1 MKHLIMGTAGHV
13 DHGKTALVKALTNF
27 DCDTHKDEKQRG
39 ITIHLG
45 FTHLDLP
52 NGNSIGIIDVP
63 GHKDF
68 INTMISGAS
77 TIDFVLFTIAADSS
91 IMPQTREHLH
101 IMELLGIKNGII
113 ALTKS
118 DTVDEEILEL
128 VELEI
133 SEFVSGTFLE
143 HVSIIRTSVKNNS
156 GIEELLKEIIKIT
169 EHIDQRSTGSF
180 FRMYIDRIFS
190 VQGFGTVINGSV
202 LQGRATKNTVLYLL
216 PGGKEL
222 RIRQMEHHG
231 KEVDEVVSGQRASL
245 NVVGLDIKDFK
256 RGMIVSERVI
266 KPSKMID
273 AELTL
278 FEHEKKFGIWN
289 YALFLMGTFEDQAR
303 LHLLD
308 KDSLK
313 SGETGLVQIHLGKEC
328 FPIFGDYF
336 IVRSTSGDVTLGG
349 GKILDA
355 YPLHHKKRTPK
366 IIQHLQNIADGGLPA
381 FLAAEVRKQPH
392 AVPLT
397 YLTEI
402 SNTPDKKLREII
414 HKSFPEDIETRGV
427 NRELLLVTGS
437 RIDMLKDRIGK
448 LLSLHHKNN
457 PLIKKGKTF
466 EELSGLLNLN
476 KEYDSPILNIILKE
490 MSDEGI
496 LNQVEGTF
504 AIREEQIALSDEDMK
519 KIHKIDQFV
528 LNSGIKV
535 PLISEIRYFAQDEGI
550 AQKELH
556 DIINHLVENKKIV
569 TIEGS
574 FIHAEIIG
582 KAGKV
587 LLQHFKRNDTLILSD
602 FRDQLQANRKICL
615 LLLSYFDDKGWTVRK
630 GDFRILSEKGKKLLS
645 G

>member
-13 DHGKTALVKALTNF
+13 DHGKTALIKALTNF

-52 NGNSIGIIDVP
+52 NENSIGIIDVP

-143 HVSIIRTSVKNNS
+143 NAPIIRTSVKDNT
-156 GIEELLKEIIKIT
+156 GIEELLRELEKVT
-169 EHIDQRSTGSF
+169 EHIEQRSGGCF

-202 LQGRATKNTVLYLL
+202 LQGKATKTTPLYLL
-216 PGGKEL
+216 PVNKEL
-222 RIRQMEHHG
+222 RIRKLEHHG
-231 KEVDEVVSGQRASL
+231 QEVQEIYSGQRASL
-245 NVVGLDIKDFK
+245 NVVGLDIQDFT
-256 RGMIVSERVI
+256 RGMLVSERVI
-266 KPSKMID
+266 KPTKIID

-278 FEHEKKFGIWN
+278 FEHERTLEVWN
-289 YALFLMGTFEDQAR
+289 HALFLMGTFEDQAR
-303 LHLLD
+303 IHLLD
-308 KDSLK
+308 KDILQ
-313 SGETGLVQIHLGKEC
+313 SGETGLVQIHFEKEC
-328 FPIFGDYF
+328 FPIFGDSF
-336 IVRSTSGDVTLGG
+336 IIRSTSSDITLGG

-355 YPLHHKKRTPK
+355 YPLHHKKRTHK
-366 IIQHLQNIADGGLPA
+366 VIQHLQLIASGGLPA

-392 AVPLT
+392 AVSLA
-397 YLTEI
+397 YLAEI
-402 SNTPDKKLREII
+402 SNKTDKELLEII
-414 HKSFPEDIETRGV
+414 RKSFPEDIETREF
-427 NRELLLVTGS
+427 NKELLLIT
-437 RIDMLKDRIGK
+437 RCMIDLIRAEIIK
-448 LLSLHHKNN
+448 LLTAHHKEN

-466 EELSGLLNLN
+466 DEMCSMLNMKNANDSTLL
-476 KEYDSPILNIILKE
+476 
-490 MSDEGI
+490 GI
-496 LNQVEGTF
+496 LLEEMVRDNQLAKVNGTF
-504 AIREEQIALSDEDMK
+504 ALLDRAVTLSHEEMQKIEKVDQYLLNFGMKVPMINEIRAFAEGEQIS
-519 KIHKIDQFV
+519 
-528 LNSGIKV
+528 S
-535 PLISEIRYFAQDEGI
+535 
-550 AQKELH
+550 KELNN
-556 DIINHLVENKKIV
+556 ILSYLIENKKV
-569 TIEGS
+569 LTIEGS
-574 FIHAEIIG
+574 FIHAEIIK
-582 KAGKV
+582 KAEKV
-587 LLQHFKRNDTLILSD
+587 LLQHFKKNDKLILAD

-630 GDFRILSEKGKKLLS
+630 GDYRILSEKGKQLLS
-645 G
+645 R

>member
-13 DHGKTALVKALTNF
+13 DHGKTALIKALTNF

-133 SEFVSGTFLE
+133 SKFVSGTFLE

-222 RIRQMEHHG
+222 RIRKMEHHG
-231 KEVDEVVSGQRASL
+231 KDVDEVVSGQRASL
-245 NVVGLDIKDFK
+245 NVVGLDIQDFQ
-256 RGMIVSERVI
+256 RGMLVSECVVQ
-266 KPSKMID
+266 PSKMID
-273 AELTL
+273 ATLTF
-278 FEHEKKFGIWN
+278 FEHERTFGTWN

-308 KDSLK
+308 KNSMQG
-313 SGETGLVQIHLGKEC
+313 GETGLVQIHLDKDC
-328 FPIFGDYF
+328 FPVYGDSF
-336 IVRSTSGDVTLGG
+336 IIRSTSGDITLGG
-349 GKILDA
+349 GKILDT
-355 YPLHHKKRTPK
+355 YPLHHKKRTTK
-366 IIQHLQNIADGGLPA
+366 VTQHLQSIADGGLSA

-392 AVPLT
+392 AVSLK

-402 SNTPDKKLREII
+402 SNTPEQELRRII
-414 HKSFPEDIETRGV
+414 HTSFPEDIETREV
-427 NRELLLVTGS
+427 NNEELLITTS
-437 RIDMLKDRIGK
+437 KIIILKDKITK
-448 LLSLHHKNN
+448 ILTAHHQDN

-466 EELSGLLNLN
+466 EELSSLLNLN
-476 KEYDSPILNIILKE
+476 NEYDNAILSIILKE
-490 MSDEGI
+490 MSNEGI
-496 LNQVEGTF
+496 LDKIAGTF
-504 AIREEQIALSDEDMK
+504 ALHRQATSLSDEEIKRIQKINQFIVASDMK
-519 KIHKIDQFV
+519 V
-528 LNSGIKV
+528 SLM
-535 PLISEIRYFAQDEGI
+535 SEIKDFALAQKI
-550 AQKELH
+550 SQKELH
-556 DIINHLVENKKIV
+556 DIINYLVENKKII

-574 FIHAEIIG
+574 FIHAEIIE
-582 KAGKV
+582 KAKNV
-587 LLQHFKRNDTLILSD
+587 LIAHFKKHVTLELAD
-602 FRDQLQANRKICL
+602 FRDNLQANRKICL
-615 LLLSYFDDKGWTVRK
+615 LLLSYFDDRGWTVRK
-630 GDFRILSEKGKKLLS
+630 GDYRILSEKGKKLLS
-645 G
+645 E